1 MSHKCSI
8 IDYGSLPTLSL
19 AKLIDGDAGTVSELT
34 YACRN
39 IGIFYLVLRD
49 IRTSNILEDADRVP
63 LYPVALNA
71 QTQNRM
77 VVEANPETNLVIV
90 EAKIWDELGKG
101 ERQLLGYMGLVH
113 AVRIEQ
119 GKGNTTVYGIS
130 TDSMTF
136 NFYQID
142 ERSKAS

>member
-1 MSHKCSI
+1 MRWLIHGPRGWTLFFTTMSHKRSI
-8 IDYGSLPTLSL
+8 IDYGLLPTLSL
-19 AKLIDGDAGTVSELT
+19 AKLVDGDAGTVSELT

-77 VVEANPETNLVIV
+77 VVE
-90 EAKIWDELGKG
+90 GK
-101 ERQLLGYMGLVH
+101 
-113 AVRIEQ
+113 
-119 GKGNTTVYGIS
+119 
-130 TDSMTF
+130 
-136 NFYQID
+136 
-142 ERSKAS
+142 

>member
-1 MSHKCSI
+1 MSHKRSI
-8 IDYGSLPTLSL
+8 IDYGLLPTLSL
-19 AKLIDGDAGTVSELT
+19 AKLIDGDAGTASELT

-77 VVEANPETNLVIV
+77 VVE
-90 EAKIWDELGKG
+90 GK
-101 ERQLLGYMGLVH
+101 
-113 AVRIEQ
+113 
-119 GKGNTTVYGIS
+119 
-130 TDSMTF
+130 
-136 NFYQID
+136 
-142 ERSKAS
+142 